1 MEKDNNGSSNI
12 MQASS
17 AVKFMAKEGCLES
30 SAPRS
35 GSSSA
40 SIADLFELSRST
52 FNIVKE
58 VEVEKETQ
66 FAFIE
71 KSKMKNYNEDDDGT
85 ESMFKHRVSYEYELS
100 EVGLLF
106 NKLNKAVCS
115 RKKQMLSHKFDKE
128 THVGPSGPNIKKLW

>member
-1 MEKDNNGSSNI
+1 

-40 SIADLFELSRST
+40 SIPDLLELSRST

-58 VEVEKETQ
+58 VEAEKETQ
-66 FAFIE
+66 LAFNE
-71 KSKMKNYNEDDDGT
+71 KSYETKNHIEDDDGT
-85 ESMFKHRVSYEYELS
+85 ESIFKYTVSYEYELS

-106 NKLNKAVCS
+106 NKMHKAVCS
-115 RKKQMLSHKFDKE
+115 RIKQMLSHKFDKE
-128 THVGPSGPNIKKLW
+128 THVGPSGPNMKKIW